1 LQHVIH
7 WFYLLNFSDIYAG
20 LSTEKGMESKNL
32 CPSTTATAFACHS
45 IINAFAENIYELAHL
60 RKEWNINYAASLKKE
75 AQEILNNLT
84 TSEHFK
90 QTLEKLKIWREL
102 MISSLTA
109 IGIVRASVKND
120 YKDDKAFQ
128 KEFYQKLGY
137 NDYFSDAKNGDH
149 YSMFLFVRVFADN
162 LTPEMR
168 EKILC
173 KGLDHHIV
181 DRIVFN
187 SKQLESFQECFDL
200 MNDKNLVAS
209 EDQLRIEQLYGIV
222 RDISRIAT
230 AYYYFE
236 PVKRDN
242 FNFFKALRNIKK
254 EGVRSG
260 MD

>member
-1 LQHVIH
+1 
-7 WFYLLNFSDIYAG
+7 
-20 LSTEKGMESKNL
+20 MESKNL
-32 CPSTTATAFACHS
+32 CPSTAATAFACNS

-60 RKEWNINYAASLKKE
+60 RKEWNISYAASLKKE
-75 AQEILNNLT
+75 AQEILDKLSST
-84 TSEHFK
+84 DHFK
-90 QTLEKLKIWREL
+90 TTLEKLKIWREL

-120 YKDDKAFQ
+120 YKDDRDFQ
-128 KEFYQKLGY
+128 KEFYQTLGY

-149 YSMFLFVRVFADN
+149 YSMFLFVKVFADN
-162 LTPEMR
+162 LTPELR

-173 KGLDHHIV
+173 KGLDSHV
-181 DRIVFN
+181 LDRLIFN
-187 SKQLESFQECFDL
+187 SKQLENFQECFDM
-200 MNDKNLVAS
+200 MNDKNMIPT
-209 EDQLRIEQLYGIV
+209 EDQLRIENLYGAV

>member
-1 LQHVIH
+1 
-7 WFYLLNFSDIYAG
+7 
-20 LSTEKGMESKNL
+20 MESKNL
-32 CPSTTATAFACHS
+32 CPSTAATAFACNS

-60 RKEWNINYAASLKKE
+60 RKEWNIAYAASLKKE
-75 AQEILNNLT
+75 AQEILDKLSST
-84 TSEHFK
+84 DHFK
-90 QTLEKLKIWREL
+90 TTLEKLKIWREL

-120 YKDDKAFQ
+120 YKDDRDFQ
-128 KEFYQKLGY
+128 KEFYQTLGY

-149 YSMFLFVRVFADN
+149 YSMFLFVKVFADN
-162 LTPEMR
+162 LTPELR

-173 KGLDHHIV
+173 KGLDPHVI

-187 SKQLESFQECFDL
+187 SKQLESFQECFDM
-200 MNDKNLVAS
+200 MNDKNMIPT
-209 EDQLRIEQLYGIV
+209 EDQLRIENLYGAV

-242 FNFFKALRNIKK
+242 FNFFKALRNMKK